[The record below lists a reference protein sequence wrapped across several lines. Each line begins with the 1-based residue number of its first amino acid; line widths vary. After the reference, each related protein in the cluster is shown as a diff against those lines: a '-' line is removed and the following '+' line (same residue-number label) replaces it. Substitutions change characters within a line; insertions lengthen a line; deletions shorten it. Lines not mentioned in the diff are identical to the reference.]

1 MEPADVRTI
10 KASETG
16 SFLYCQRAWWY
27 DRQGISSENI
37 AEMAAGTEIHQ
48 KHGRIVA
55 AAGCLQTAAVVFLL
69 AAIVLFVLYFAGQV
83 L

>member
-10 KASETG
+10 KASEIG
-16 SFLYCQRAWWY
+16 SFLFCQRAWWY
-27 DRQGISSENI
+27 NRQGISSENI
-37 AEMAAGTEIHQ
+37 TEMAAGTEIHH
-48 KHGRIVA
+48 KHGRTAA
-55 AAGCLQTAAVVFLL
+55 AAGCLQSAAVVFLL